1 MYLKT
6 MLDYIYKISLS
17 KQKHKQDTI
26 TGKKL
31 FAVKYVL
38 CYTM

>member
-17 KQKHKQDTI
+17 KQKHKQEVKCKT
-26 TGKKL
+26 KL
-31 FAVKYVL
+31 DLCKVKLDPY
-38 CYTM
+38 